1 MFQEDESWLNRLEI
15 FIIFQKLNVESFIF
29 VRLFNC
35 IAFEISNQIL
45 LR

>member
-1 MFQEDESWLNRLEI
+1 MFQENESWLNRLEI
-15 FIIFQKLNVESFIF
+15 FIIFQKLNVESSIF

-35 IAFEISNQIL
+35 IAFEIFNQIL

>member
-15 FIIFQKLNVESFIF
+15 FIIFQKLNVEFIF